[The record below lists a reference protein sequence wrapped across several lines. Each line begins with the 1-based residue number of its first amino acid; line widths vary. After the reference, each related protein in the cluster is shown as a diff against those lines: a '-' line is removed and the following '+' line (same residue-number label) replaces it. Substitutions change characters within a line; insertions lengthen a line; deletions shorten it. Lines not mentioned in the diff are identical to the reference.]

1 MNSRPG
7 YAGQIVQVDLATG
20 IVETE
25 ETPNDLLDM
34 YIGMRGVTSRILWDC
49 VRGIEGTDPAN
60 LLIFA
65 TGPMTGVALTG
76 GRSLVA
82 AKSPQTGLIGYANF
96 GGHFGPALKYAGYDF
111 LIIKGRAAKPV
122 YLMIDDGKITME
134 DAGQL
139 WGAETRETIRAI
151 RRQVG
156 DPRLEVMAIGPAGEN
171 LVKFASVM
179 SYDGHAGGRTG
190 MGCVM
195 GSKNLKAVAARGSGL
210 ISLADSE
217 GFKTLFRELLEHISS
232 DLLSGEIAPSLGT
245 TVLIN
250 FVNETGALGTRNFQS
265 GFFEDAEAISGETM
279 LAKYTPWGRGR
290 ACGLCPIACDRSTR
304 IDHGEFS
311 GTWSGSGPEYATLQN
326 QGSRLGN
333 KNLAA
338 IIKAN
343 DLCNRYGL
351 DTYSTGGVMGFAFE
365 LFEKK
370 LLSKKDTDGLEL
382 KWGNYH
388 EQLKLIRKIAFREG
402 IGDLL
407 AEGVRGVCKKIGGGS
422 KHYAMEIKGMEYP
435 SKDARG
441 DKMYGLCVTT
451 AARGADHLYSLS
463 EFPPNVELDTIREM
477 FGTEKAADP
486 HLPDGKGKVVNFFE
500 EACTLTDLL
509 GICKLVYVT
518 YVASM
523 KELMYRRKVLSNLLK
538 VVTGRMIDY
547 EGLLKIAHRV
557 TTLERCF
564 NIREANTG
572 RIDDV
577 PPLRFT
583 DEQMPSGPAKG
594 NLFETDP
601 MLDEFYDTIGFDRKT
616 AWPFQETLDNLDL
629 MEVKKELLEK
639 NFQLPPRPDSR
650 GNA

>member
-1 MNSRPG
+1 MSSGPG
-7 YAGQIVQVDLATG
+7 YAGQIARVNLSTG
-20 IVETE
+20 LVEKE
-25 ETPNDLLDM
+25 PTPYELLDM
-34 YIGMRGVTSRILWDC
+34 YIGMRGVTSHMLWDQ

-82 AKSPQTGLIGYANF
+82 AKSPQTGLVGYANF
-96 GGHFGPALKYAGYDF
+96 GGHFGPALKYSGYDF
-111 LIIKGRAAKPV
+111 LIIKGRAARPV
-122 YLMIDDGKITME
+122 YLMVDNGKITIKE
-134 DAGQL
+134 AEVL
-139 WGAETRETIRAI
+139 WGKETRETIQAI
-151 RRQVG
+151 RKEAA

-210 ISLADSE
+210 ISLADAE
-217 GFKTLFRELLEHISS
+217 GFKKLFRELIDHISS
-232 DLLSGEIAPSLGT
+232 DMLSGEIAPRLGT

-279 LAKYTPWGRGR
+279 LANHTPWGRGR

-304 IDHGEFS
+304 IDNGEFA

-333 KNLAA
+333 RNLAA

-365 LFEKK
+365 LFENG
-370 LLSKKDTDGLEL
+370 LLSKNDSDGLEL
-382 KWGNYH
+382 TWGNYH
-388 EQLKLIRKIAFREG
+388 DQLKLIRKIAFREG

-407 AEGVRGVCKKIGGGS
+407 AEGVRGVCQKIGGGS

-463 EFPPNVELDTIREM
+463 EFPPDVELETISEM

-523 KELMYRRKVLSNLLK
+523 KELMYRRRVLSDLVK
-538 VVTGRMIDY
+538 VVTGREIDY
-547 EGLLKIAHRV
+547 EELLQTAHRV

-564 NIREANTG
+564 NLREAGTG
-572 RIDDV
+572 RVDDV
-577 PPLRFT
+577 PPPRFT
-583 DEQMPSGPAKG
+583 KEPMPSGPAKG

-601 MLDEFYDTIGFDRKT
+601 MLDEFYDTIGFERKT
-616 AWPFQETLDNLDL
+616 GWPFQETLDGLGL
-629 MEVKKELLEK
+629 IKVKKELLQK
-639 NFQLPPRPDSR
+639 GIQLPLRSTGNRP
-650 GNA
+650 A

>member
-1 MNSRPG
+1 
-7 YAGQIVQVDLATG
+7 
-20 IVETE
+20 
-25 ETPNDLLDM
+25 
-34 YIGMRGVTSRILWDC
+34 
-49 VRGIEGTDPAN
+49 
-60 LLIFA
+60 
-65 TGPMTGVALTG
+65 
-76 GRSLVA
+76 
-82 AKSPQTGLIGYANF
+82 
-96 GGHFGPALKYAGYDF
+96 
-111 LIIKGRAAKPV
+111 
-122 YLMIDDGKITME
+122 
-134 DAGQL
+134 
-139 WGAETRETIRAI
+139 
-151 RRQVG
+151 
-156 DPRLEVMAIGPAGEN
+156 
-171 LVKFASVM
+171 
-179 SYDGHAGGRTG
+179 

-210 ISLADSE
+210 ISLADPE
-217 GFKTLFRELLEHISS
+217 GFKKLFRELIDHISS
-232 DLLSGEIAPSLGT
+232 DQLSGQIAPSLGT

-304 IDHGEFS
+304 VDRGEFA

-326 QGSRLGN
+326 QGARLGN
-333 KNLAA
+333 NNLAA

-365 LFEKK
+365 LFEKG
-370 LLSKKDTDGLEL
+370 LLTKDDTDGLEL
-382 KWGNYH
+382 TWGNYQA
-388 EQLKLIRKIAFREG
+388 QLKLIEKIAFREG

-407 AEGVRGVCKKIGGGS
+407 AEGVRSVCQKIGGES
-422 KHYAMEIKGMEYP
+422 SHYAMEIKGMEYP

-486 HLPDGKGKVVNFFE
+486 HSPDGKGRVVNFFE

-523 KELMYRRKVLSNLLK
+523 KELMYRRQVLSDLLR
-538 VVTGRMIDY
+538 VVTGRVLDY
-547 EGLLKIAHRV
+547 QGLLESAHRV

-564 NIREANTG
+564 NLREAGTG

-577 PPLRFT
+577 PPPRFT
-583 DEQMPSGPAKG
+583 QEQMPSGPAKG

-601 MLDEFYDTIGFDRKT
+601 MLDEFYDTIGFERESG
-616 AWPFQETLDNLDL
+616 WPYQETLDDL
-629 MEVKKELLEK
+629 GLIQVKDELLE
-639 NFQLPPRPDSR
+639 NGVQLPLRSNSSRPD
-650 GNA
+650 

>member
-1 MNSRPG
+1 MIENHKIS
-7 YAGQIVQVDLATG
+7 
-20 IVETE
+20 
-25 ETPNDLLDM
+25 
-34 YIGMRGVTSRILWDC
+34 IL
-49 VRGIEGTDPAN
+49 EA
-60 LLIFA
+60 
-65 TGPMTGVALTG
+65 
-76 GRSLVA
+76 
-82 AKSPQTGLIGYANF
+82 QY
-96 GGHFGPALKYAGYDF
+96 
-111 LIIKGRAAKPV
+111 
-122 YLMIDDGKITME
+122 
-134 DAGQL
+134 L
-139 WGAETRETIRAI
+139 WGMDTQQTIKAI
-151 RRQVG
+151 RQQAD

-195 GSKNLKAVAARGSGL
+195 GSKNLKAVAANGSGM
-210 ISLADSE
+210 INLAQPE
-217 GFKTLFRELLEHISS
+217 EFKKLFRELVGRISS
-232 DLLSGEIAPSLGT
+232 DQLSGEVAPSLGT

-265 GFFEDAEAISGETM
+265 GYFENAEDISGET
-279 LAKYTPWGRGR
+279 LLEKYTPWGRGR

-304 IDHGEFS
+304 VDKGEFA
-311 GTWSGSGPEYATLQN
+311 GTWAGSGPEYATLQN
-326 QGSRLGN
+326 QGARLGN

-351 DTYSTGGVMGFAFE
+351 DTYSTGGVIGFAYE
-365 LFEKK
+365 LYEKGIMT
-370 LLSKKDTDGLEL
+370 SKDTDGLEL
-382 KWGNYH
+382 TWGNYH
-388 EQLKLIRKIAFREG
+388 SQLELIRKIALREG

-407 AEGVRGVCKKIGGGS
+407 AEGVRRVCQQVGQGS
-422 KHYAMEIKGMEYP
+422 HHYAIEIKGMEYP

-463 EFPPNVELDTIREM
+463 EFPANVEMDTIRKM

-486 HLPDGKGKVVNFFE
+486 HLPDGKGKVVSFFE

-523 KELMYRRKVLSNLLK
+523 KELMYRRQVLSDLLR
-538 VVTGRMIDY
+538 VVTGRELSY
-547 EGLLKIAHRV
+547 QELLETAHRV

-564 NIREANTG
+564 NIREAGTG
-572 RIDDV
+572 RSDDV
-577 PPLRFT
+577 PPPRFT
-583 DEQMPSGPAKG
+583 DEPMPAGPAKG

-601 MLDEFYDTIGFDRKT
+601 MLDEFYDTIGFERT
-616 AWPFQETLDNLDL
+616 TGWPYQETLKGLGLN
-629 MEVKKELLEK
+629 EVKSELLK
-639 NFQLPPRPDSR
+639 RGIQLPSR
-650 GNA
+650 RNNK